1 MEWVLNPSIELRGN
15 KRKKEFTFY
24 NGKSK
29 RIKVKNFDFFA
40 ELFQVL
46 QESNEKDV
54 EDFLDA
60 YRLSNT
66 EFNELL
72 NYLRR
77 LNLIVKRSSISKKR
91 IRNTYHF
98 SALKNN
104 DFISEKTP
112 FSNQTVC
119 ILGCGT
125 TGAEIAVSLA
135 KIGVKEIIIMDK
147 DIVEEK
153 NIVAQHVYTW
163 EDVGELKINALK
175 KYLINSGLTTRIK
188 TINDYVDENTST
200 KYSTL
205 LKNVTCFVDCA
216 DKVST
221 SVRLALIKMAMSL
234 KARYFFCGYGAEY
247 GYLFQF
253 SNYNLADLYL
263 NKEWYLHNNEYSF
276 VNNSGTITF
285 SMLVAGNFLSILE
298 EELLKNSYP
307 LAIKVKINTRTL
319 SVTKSSLIHEII
331 PQLYT
336 EKELS
341 FFVQIVTEL
350 KVGIFHKENFNFLKE
365 VYLYLNIL
373 YNLDCMPF
381 NDTKITESFLYLKES
396 MNLGVRDSIT
406 RTIEEKNNVYNL
418 YDYISILEEKYNKQL
433 ELNKVFSNLEDS
445 FNKLLIELKN
455 NYSQNDFSTQIIELV
470 NNNQIATSVIN
481 TCFNSYLDYYKNYS
495 NFLSLDEAFHILSLI
510 LSEKD
515 YLTTQEMYLNNY
527 LLIFSSLR
535 NLENNTI
542 YFSSKDKTIICV
554 TYRNTMSD
562 FFLLLHELGHLLLDT
577 AKFDKLT
584 SEKKANEFV
593 LTNIQKILTCKSISS
608 NMKKDIYESFLQY
621 WGANFLLNWI
631 ILKTGLKLSTNSL
644 KANIESYHEFRSTLD
659 EKLQL
664 SGITLKN
671 SKIFYNNLLLAPHA
685 YKNPNIIKINLI
697 SLLLKDDSVLEKN
710 LAASLQMILEMRN
723 LL

>member
-1 MEWVLNPSIELRGN
+1 
-15 KRKKEFTFY
+15 
-24 NGKSK
+24 
-29 RIKVKNFDFFA
+29 
-40 ELFQVL
+40 
-46 QESNEKDV
+46 
-54 EDFLDA
+54 
-60 YRLSNT
+60 
-66 EFNELL
+66 
-72 NYLRR
+72 
-77 LNLIVKRSSISKKR
+77 
-91 IRNTYHF
+91 
-98 SALKNN
+98 
-104 DFISEKTP
+104 
-112 FSNQTVC
+112 
-119 ILGCGT
+119 
-125 TGAEIAVSLA
+125 
-135 KIGVKEIIIMDK
+135 
-147 DIVEEK
+147 
-153 NIVAQHVYTW
+153 
-163 EDVGELKINALK
+163 
-175 KYLINSGLTTRIK
+175 
-188 TINDYVDENTST
+188 
-200 KYSTL
+200 
-205 LKNVTCFVDCA
+205 
-216 DKVST
+216 
-221 SVRLALIKMAMSL
+221 
-234 KARYFFCGYGAEY
+234 
-247 GYLFQF
+247 
-253 SNYNLADLYL
+253 
-263 NKEWYLHNNEYSF
+263 
-276 VNNSGTITF
+276 
-285 SMLVAGNFLSILE
+285 
-298 EELLKNSYP
+298 
-307 LAIKVKINTRTL
+307 
-319 SVTKSSLIHEII
+319 
-331 PQLYT
+331 
-336 EKELS
+336 
-341 FFVQIVTEL
+341 
-350 KVGIFHKENFNFLKE
+350 
-365 VYLYLNIL
+365 
-373 YNLDCMPF
+373 
-381 NDTKITESFLYLKES
+381 

-406 RTIEEKNNVYNL
+406 RTIEEKNNMYNL
-418 YDYISILEEKYNKQL
+418 YDYISILEEKNNKQL
-433 ELNKVFSNLEDS
+433 ELNKVFSNLEDN

-577 AKFDKLT
+577 ARFDKLT

-697 SLLLKDDSVLEKN
+697 SLLLKDDNVLEKN
-710 LAASLQMILEMRN
+710 LAASLQMMLEMRN